1 MANTFIDIGK
11 IVPVFTG
18 DYSPSRVYEFNDLV
32 RSNNIIYWH
41 VERDSTV
48 GVQPP
53 AAGVW
58 MKLLTSGGEGGGG
71 SNVHVD
77 AIQTEGT
84 HIADITVD
92 GEVVALYAPEGAM
105 GEPVTVSETETGD
118 ILIKGQGGT
127 GGGDSYDHSA
137 LELATQGI
145 TGTPVTSITT
155 GSSSRLATTR
165 AVVDYVA
172 THGGGGSATD
182 VQINGVS
189 ITEDGVANIPVASTT
204 QLGAVKMGGASN
216 GIGLGSSNQLY
227 VASATDAEIG
237 NRGSNYKPIVPK
249 NLDSAVT
256 AVLTDGKAPAL
267 SDAQKAAAQSWLGID
282 TILGLVEAVSE
293 VVG

>member
-58 MKLLTSGGEGGGG
+58 MKLLTSGG
-71 SNVHVD
+71 
-77 AIQTEGT
+77 
-84 HIADITVD
+84 
-92 GEVVALYAPEGAM
+92 
-105 GEPVTVSETETGD
+105 
-118 ILIKGQGGT
+118 GT
-127 GGGDSYDHSA
+127 GGISDVQVNG
-137 LELATQGI
+137 
-145 TGTPVTSITT
+145 TSIT
-155 GSSSRLATTR
+155 A
-165 AVVDYVA
+165 
-172 THGGGGSATD
+172 
-182 VQINGVS
+182 
-189 ITEDGVANIPVASTT
+189 DGVANIPIASTT
-204 QLGAVKMGGASN
+204 DMGVVKLGGAGN
-216 GIGLGSSNQLY
+216 GIGLGSANQLY
-227 VASATDAEIG
+227 VASASDAEID

-267 SDAQKAAAQSWLGID
+267 TDAQKAQAQSWLGID